1 MITRWARPARIAVRR
16 VRAAR
21 PRRHAATA
29 RVRATAR
36 PVPGRPA
43 DEGRVLL
50 LSLVFGLLALTL
62 VMTVVSATAVHLD
75 RKRVLALADQ
85 AALAGAMALDEGA
98 YYARDGVDPGAEGLV
113 VLTDASVRQAVE
125 AHLEGASEAARF
137 PDLAVVTA
145 RTPDGRTAVVTLSA
159 TAHPPL
165 LSWVTQR
172 WSGGIPLELTS
183 RARAG

>member
-1 MITRWARPARIAVRR
+1 MIARAPRPSRLGARRTPASGSS
-16 VRAAR
+16 VRAATSRLRAAGR
-21 PRRHAATA
+21 PA
-29 RVRATAR
+29 
-36 PVPGRPA
+36 PDRPA

-62 VMTVVSATAVHLD
+62 VVTVVSATAVHLD
-75 RKRVLALADQ
+75 RKRVLALADL
-85 AALAGAMALDEGA
+85 AALAGATALDEGA
-98 YYARDGVDPGAEGLV
+98 YYARDGRAGDAEGLV

-125 AHLEGASEAARF
+125 AHLARAPEAARF

-145 RTPDGRTAVVTLSA
+145 RTPDGRTAIVTLTA

-172 WSGGIPLELTS
+172 WAGGVPLDLTS